1 VLSSMVLKLILF
13 TWSVFDTQEQYLDG
27 GFHVEMVLRRLVQE
41 VVETMA
47 AEHRGSSVS
56 SCVP

>member
-1 VLSSMVLKLILF
+1 MVLKLILF
-13 TWSVFDTQEQYLDG
+13 AWSVFDTQEQYLDG

-41 VVETMA
+41 VFETIA